1 MRRWSWVMVMAVLV
15 GAAPV
20 AAAELPPRRAVEV
33 GSQALRA
40 TVRDG
45 VVTPAGP
52 AAWPRGIGAAD
63 GVVTPDDVRVAAAAS
78 LVRMGAPDEVFRAAL
93 AQSETA
99 YAGPMVYE
107 SVVGAGDFDGDGRRD
122 LLAYEWSM
130 GESGEESLTLRAVR
144 GVDGTQLW
152 RRETGGFY
160 AFAYPGA
167 VGADGAAGVVLVE
180 HDFSSDGLLFA
191 GTAQAPVT
199 ITALAGDGSTVW
211 SRTFDGQMHDA
222 AVAWTVQD
230 LATDVAPLD
239 AVGGPA
245 MDLLVSVID
254 VTSTPLSTDVSVTA
268 EILDGA
274 DGTTSTAVTKS
285 VDDDSEP
292 VAMTT
297 GDLDGS
303 TGDDFMFATMR
314 WDEDGFSSHPT
325 SDLEAYGGASGDVL
339 WAQQDAGVHR
349 YSMVTDPGDVTGDG
363 RSELLISSWGGST
376 SLLDGADGQ
385 QRWRRRAERAYPAGD
400 VDGDG
405 VGDIALAAPSYG
417 AAHAIEVVVFDAET
431 VSSGPIGV
439 SAGVMAQP
447 AETGSSGGSI
457 QAVAMPARSSGR
469 KVGYVLRVV
478 DGDGARLRSD
488 RVSVPL
494 PRTETA
500 TSLWFE
506 PVGDVDADGRMDA
519 LALVVVADLEREVV
533 TSKRRMVSG
542 GTGRV
547 LWSPTLATS
556 GVHGTIDGDGD
567 DVVHVRPSGGGVR
580 ITAHDGADG
589 SVLWSSRVHRGSRW
603 GGYDAVDVT
612 GDGRGDILVTSRG
625 GVSVVLDGASGEPL
639 WGSRAG
645 AGEVSMDAAPARPT
659 PDPSPAATTESG

>member
-15 GAAPV
+15 GVAPV
-20 AAAELPPRRAVEV
+20 SAAELPARRAVEV

-52 AAWPRGIGAAD
+52 AAWPLGVGAVD
-63 GVVTPDDVRVAAAAS
+63 GVVTPQDVRVGAAAS

-99 YAGPMVYE
+99 HAGPMVYE

-152 RRETGGFY
+152 QRKTGGFY

-191 GTAQAPVT
+191 GVEQAPVT

-211 SRTFDGQMHDA
+211 SRTFDGQMYDA
-222 AVAWTVQD
+222 AVAWSVQD
-230 LATDVAPLD
+230 LVSDVALLD

-245 MDLLVSVID
+245 TDVLVSVID
-254 VTSTPLSTDVSVTA
+254 VTSTPLSSDVSVTA
-268 EILDGA
+268 EVLDGA

-285 VDDDSEP
+285 IDEYSEP
-292 VAMTT
+292 VVMPT

-314 WDEDGFSSHPT
+314 WDEDSFSSHPT

-339 WAQQDAGVHR
+339 WAQQDTGVHR
-349 YSMVTDPGDVTGDG
+349 YSMITDPGDVTGDG
-363 RSELLISSWGGST
+363 RSELLISSWGGSS
-376 SLLDGADGQ
+376 SLLDGADGHR
-385 QRWRRRAERAYPAGD
+385 RWRRRAERAYPAGD

-417 AAHAIEVVVFDAET
+417 AVHAMEVVVFDAQP

-439 SAGVMAQP
+439 SAGLMAQP
-447 AETGSSGGSI
+447 AQETSSGGSI
-457 QAVAMPARSSGR
+457 SAIAMPARSSGR

-478 DGDGARLRSD
+478 DGDGARLRSK
-488 RVSVPL
+488 RVNVPL

-500 TSLWFE
+500 SSLWFE

-519 LALVVVADLEREVV
+519 MALVVVADLEREVV

-542 GTGRV
+542 TTGRA

-556 GVHGTIDGDGD
+556 GVQGTIDGAGD
-567 DVVHVRPSGGGVR
+567 DVVHVRPHASGVR

-589 SVLWSSRVHRGSRW
+589 STLWSSRVHRGSRW

-612 GDGRGDILVTSRG
+612 GDGRGDIVVTSRG

-639 WGSRAG
+639 WGTAG
-645 AGEVSMDAAPARPT
+645 AGEVSSGAARPT
-659 PDPSPAATTESG
+659 PVDGR